1 MSTEELTEQQ
11 FAIEN
16 AEECLMDIET
26 LEWKMPLDALI
37 EYAEDNN
44 LHLAVAG
51 LEELKAAKAVLVYRG
66 PDLLHA
72 LIKEATQRH
81 TP

>member
-1 MSTEELTEQQ
+1 MTSSRLTIAPHRPADPPPQRKENMSTEELTEQQ

-37 EYAEDNN
+37 EYGVNACFHIFIYDDGIPPK
-44 LHLAVAG
+44 L
-51 LEELKAAKAVLVYRG
+51 
-66 PDLLHA
+66 
-72 LIKEATQRH
+72 
-81 TP
+81 

>member
-51 LEELKAAKAVLVYRG
+51 LEELKPRRRSWSTAVR
-66 PDLLHA
+66 
-72 LIKEATQRH
+72 TCC